1 MSDLQRLK
9 KLVAGFPGKPGIY
22 RMLDAEKNIL
32 YIGKAKNL
40 RKRAT
45 SYFTKQHNTRIQHLV
60 MLIDDVEFIVTE
72 SEAQAL
78 LLESN
83 LIKKHKPRYNIV
95 LRDDKSYPYIYLST
109 ERAYPAIRFH
119 RGARKGRGEYFGPY
133 PSAGAVRSSLQLLQ
147 KVFKVRQCDESYFR
161 NRNRP
166 CLQFQIDRCTG
177 PCTGEISAEDYRQDV
192 NDSMEFLRGNSNR
205 LVEKRIALMD
215 EAAQTQDYEAA
226 ARYRDQVQRLRQIAE
241 QQYIS
246 GKKGD
251 ADVIA
256 AIVEGGIAC
265 VVVFY
270 IRHGSSL
277 GNRYFYP
284 RLPNQQC
291 TDAEI
296 LSAFI
301 QQYYANREIPAEI
314 ISNVEVDGTDGLVAM
329 LEMQREGKVT
339 IKHQVRGQ
347 RKKWLEL
354 AQKNAVI
361 QLQAKLTSQ
370 ASQRKR
376 LKELQ
381 EALSL
386 DSRPSRMECFDISH
400 TSGEATMAS
409 CVVFTEGGAD
419 TSQYRR
425 FNIKDVQAGDDYGA
439 LEQAITRRYTRL
451 LKEQQ
456 TLPDILFIDGG
467 KGQLN
472 VGQQV
477 MLALNISEIVLVG
490 VAKGEGRKAGLE
502 TLFVAG
508 SDKPLILPA
517 SSPALLLIQQIRD
530 EAHRFAITGQRK
542 KIQKARTHSSL
553 QDIPGMGP
561 KRRQALLKHFGGLR
575 GIKSAGVDELA
586 KVNGISQSLAM
597 KIVDFYQSD

>member
-354 AQKNAVI
+354 AQKNAII

>member
-1 MSDLQRLK
+1 MSELERLK
-9 KLVAGFPGKPGIY
+9 KHVAGFPGKPGIY
-22 RMLDAEKNIL
+22 RMLDAEKNII
-32 YIGKAKNL
+32 YVGKAKNL
-40 RKRAT
+40 RKRTT
-45 SYFTKQHNTRIQHLV
+45 SYFTKQHNTRIQQLV

-83 LIKKHKPRYNIV
+83 LIKKHRPRYNIV

-109 ERAYPAIRFH
+109 EKAYPAIRFH
-119 RGARKGRGEYFGPY
+119 RGARKGQGEYFGPY

-166 CLQFQIDRCTG
+166 
-177 PCTGEISAEDYRQDV
+177 EDYRRDV

-215 EAAQTQDYEAA
+215 EAAEKQDYEAA
-226 ARYRDQVQRLRQIAE
+226 ARFRDQVQRLRQIAE

-246 GKKGD
+246 GKRGD

-256 AIVEGGIAC
+256 ALVEGGVAC

-284 RLPNQQC
+284 RLPNQKC

-314 ISNVEVDGTDGLVAM
+314 ICNVAVEDSEALVEM
-329 LEMQREGKVT
+329 LEMQRDAKVS
-339 IKHQVRGQ
+339 IKSLVRGQ
-347 RKKWLEL
+347 RKKWLDL

-386 DSRPSRMECFDISH
+386 ESRPSRMECFDISH

-419 TSQYRR
+419 NAQYRR
-425 FNIKDVQAGDDYGA
+425 FNIKDVEAGDDYGA

-456 TLPDILFIDGG
+456 TLPDVLFIDGG

-472 VGQQV
+472 IGQQV
-477 MLALNISEIVLVG
+477 MLSLNISEITLVG

-502 TLFVAG
+502 TLFVG
-508 SDKPLILPA
+508 SSATPLILPP

-542 KIQKARTHSSL
+542 KIQKARTQSSL

-575 GIKSAGVDELA
+575 GIKSAGADELA
-586 KVNGISQSLAM
+586 KVNGISQPLAQ
-597 KIVDFYQSD
+597 KIVDYYQSD

>member
-1 MSDLQRLK
+1 MSELDRLK
-9 KLVAGFPGKPGIY
+9 KLAASLPGKPGIY
-22 RMLDAEKNIL
+22 RMLDAKKQLL
-32 YIGKAKNL
+32 YVGKARNL
-40 RKRAT
+40 RKRTT
-45 SYFTKQHNTRIQHLV
+45 SYFTKQHNSRIQQLV
-60 MLIDDVEFIVTE
+60 MLINDIEIIVTDT
-72 SEAQAL
+72 EAQAL

-83 LIKKHKPRYNIV
+83 LIKKHRPRYNIV
-95 LRDDKSYPYIYLST
+95 LRDDKSYPYIYMSSDK
-109 ERAYPAIRFH
+109 EYPAIRFH
-119 RGARKGRGEYFGPY
+119 RGARKGKGDYFGPY

-161 NRNRP
+161 NRRRP

-177 PCTGEISAEDYRQDV
+177 PCTGEISAKEYRQDV
-192 NDSMEFLRGNSNR
+192 NDSMEFLRGHSNA
-205 LVEKRIALMD
+205 LVEKRIKLMD
-215 EAAQTQDYEAA
+215 EASAGQDYEAA
-226 ARYRDQVQRLRQIAE
+226 ARYRDQVQTLRRITE

-246 GKKGD
+246 GKKGN

-256 AIVEGGIAC
+256 GMVEGGIAC

-270 IRHGSSL
+270 VRHGSSL

-284 RLPNQQC
+284 RLPNQYC
-291 TDAEI
+291 TESEI
-296 LSAFI
+296 VAAFV
-301 QQYYANREIPAEI
+301 QQYYANREVPAEI
-314 ISNVEVDGTDGLVAM
+314 ITNVEIDNHAGLTDMLAM
-329 LEMQREGKVT
+329 QKGGKVA
-339 IKHQVRGQ
+339 IKDQVRGQ

-354 AQKNAVI
+354 AQKNVVI

-376 LKELQ
+376 LQELQ
-381 EALSL
+381 QALSL
-386 DSRPSRMECFDISH
+386 ETRPSRMECFDISH

-425 FNIKDVQAGDDYGA
+425 FNIKDVQGGDDYGA

-456 TLPDILFIDGG
+456 SLPDILFIDGG

-472 VGQQV
+472 IGQQV
-477 MLALNISEIVLVG
+477 MLSLNISEITLVG

-502 TLFVAG
+502 TLFVG
-508 SDKPLILPA
+508 GNNKPLILPA

-542 KIQKARTHSSL
+542 KIQKARTQSTL
-553 QDIPGMGP
+553 QAIPGLGP
-561 KRRQALLKHFGGLR
+561 KRRQYLLKHFGGLR
-575 GIKSAGVDELA
+575 GVKAASVDELA
-586 KVNGISQSLAM
+586 RVQGISASLAE
-597 KIVDFYQSD
+597 KIADYYQSN